1 MRWAGEIMLGLPEEF
16 TPEFI
21 ARLEQL
27 RIKTR
32 REYAGLGK
40 GSHLSPRRGSS
51 LEFSDFRQYAL
62 GDDFR
67 YIDWGLYGRTDKLYI
82 KLFKEEEDLLTYIFL
97 DASGSMGFPAN
108 DRKFEAARAIA
119 LAVAYAA
126 LAAGD
131 RVMIRVLG
139 GAGRPPTAPFF
150 YGRHRMVE
158 IARQLGALTPAGEV
172 DLAPALAR
180 EMVSIRRA
188 GKVFLVSDFL
198 AMVNSVE
205 RALGMFTAAN
215 MDVSAVQVLGGD
227 ELDGQGLQGD
237 LEVVDVETG
246 ERLRVSLG
254 PRERERYRQTLQRL
268 SLEIRNF
275 CFRSGLRYALYT
287 TNQSFHDFFLSAATG
302 LGLVH

>member
-1 MRWAGEIMLGLPEEF
+1 MLGLPEEF

-21 ARLEQL
+21 ARLEHL

-51 LEFSDFRQYAL
+51 LEFSDFRHYAL

-97 DASGSMGFPAN
+97 DASGSMAFPAN
-108 DRKFEAARAIA
+108 DRKFEAARATA

-139 GAGRPPTAPFF
+139 GAGAPPKAAFV
-150 YGRHRMVE
+150 YGRHRIVE

-188 GKVFLVSDFL
+188 GKVFLISDFL
-198 AMVNSVE
+198 AMINSVE

-215 MDVSAVQVLGGD
+215 MDVSAVQILGET
-227 ELDGQGLQGD
+227 ELNGQGLQGD
-237 LEVVDVETG
+237 IEVIDAESG

-254 PRERERYRQTLQRL
+254 PRERERYRHTLQRL
-268 SLEIRNF
+268 SREVRNF
-275 CFRSGLRYALYT
+275 CLRSGFRYALHT
-287 TNQSFHDFFLSAATG
+287 TDQDFHDFFLSAATG